1 MKRKSTQAKIPTSK
15 IILFSSIFFAVGI
28 FILFFSFLSTVPSSD
43 NDRTVVTEDSQKPTV
58 VPMPSA
64 SDDGSTTELV
74 MAPRPDLA
82 DEQKPQVQEP
92 VQVAP
97 PTLQPKPDPIVP
109 PVKTKDGKIVFI
121 FDDGGHQI
129 SHSKPF
135 VDLPFPI
142 TIAVLPQLADS
153 VETAELVRES
163 GNELF
168 LHQPMQ
174 AMNLTISPGPG
185 AILPDMTTG
194 EAVAILRKNVAEIG
208 PVIGVNNHEGS
219 LITSDRNLIGAVID
233 ACDDLGVLFLDSR
246 TTAQT
251 AVPMVALER
260 GIEVLDR
267 DIFIDN
273 EKDKAYMRDMIEKG
287 LEIADKQGY
296 VIMIGHV
303 TTPFLAPLLE
313 EMYSELS
320 AQGYTFTTPSKLRTQ

>member
-1 MKRKSTQAKIPTSK
+1 MRKKSTQTKIPKAT
-15 IILFSSIFFAVGI
+15 IILCTTIIFALGI
-28 FILFFSFLSTVPSSD
+28 FTLFFNFLITKPSTPAVAVVQNEVENLENQTTTPQRDRDEDPVIALAPVPD
-43 NDRTVVTEDSQKPTV
+43 PMPPIRVEPETPPTV
-58 VPMPSA
+58 
-64 SDDGSTTELV
+64 DTK
-74 MAPRPDLA
+74 PDL
-82 DEQKPQVQEP
+82 
-92 VQVAP
+92 
-97 PTLQPKPDPIVP
+97 P
-109 PVKTKDGKIVFI
+109 PVKTKDGKLVFV
-121 FDDGGHQI
+121 FDDGGHQL

-142 TIAVLPQLADS
+142 TIAVLPQLAAS
-153 VETAELVRES
+153 VETAKLVRNT

-174 AMNLTISPGPG
+174 AMNLNISPGPG
-185 AILPDMTTG
+185 AILPEMTTG
-194 EAVAILRKNVAEIG
+194 DAVAVLRKNVNEIG

-233 ACDDLGVLFLDSR
+233 ACSDLGVLFLDSR

-260 GIEVLDR
+260 GIEILDR

-303 TTPFLAPLLE
+303 TTPLLAPLLE
-313 EMYSELS
+313 EMHSDLS